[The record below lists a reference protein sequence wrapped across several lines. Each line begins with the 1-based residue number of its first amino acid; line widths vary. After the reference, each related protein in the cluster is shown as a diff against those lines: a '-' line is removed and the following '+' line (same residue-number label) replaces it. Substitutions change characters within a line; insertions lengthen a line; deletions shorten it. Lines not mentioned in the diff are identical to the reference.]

1 MGGFC
6 SGPTPSQQQ
15 DIATGKFSGSQA
27 PKNSALDDLQMDL
40 GMKPKN
46 QAYFRDLEDR
56 QRRSQEA
63 MKNIGKDIFGRP
75 ASDRSTPVATPE
87 PEPEVTAAADIP
99 EMPMPPEMT
108 TGEVQAPTKDKD
120 VGIGTAASGE
130 AEAAEIIAEAGGEAE
145 EKVADAATKGRRST
159 VRTTPQGLL
168 AQAPTRKRRSLM
180 GQMIA

>member
-87 PEPEVTAAADIP
+87 PEPEVTA
-99 EMPMPPEMT
+99 PEMT